1 MPAAPPPA
9 LFVRS
14 RPFPWAAAALL
25 LLAAASAVGE
35 PEGGEVHGAS
45 QAAVETSVQTS
56 QALAAVREEA
66 RRYLL
71 DGRSIWTSPLHWDS
85 SEWARAGAIVAVL
98 AILGR
103 KDSAIDATVQRNRS
117 SRTDAVASAVTPL
130 GSYAAV
136 GVSVAALGGGWLL
149 RDAPLRDTGR
159 DAIEAELFAA
169 GIVTPLLKTITG
181 RVRPSQGS
189 DADEFRAFS
198 RNQSFPSGHAT
209 EAFAVA
215 SVFAA
220 RSDGWVVPTLSY
232 TLASMVGL
240 ARVHDRAHF
249 ASDVFAGAV
258 IGTAIGRS
266 IVHRHTE
273 NRERA
278 SWDIIPFE
286 AQRGAGLAIRIATG
300 RRSPPEVF
308 ASRSGL

>member
-1 MPAAPPPA
+1 LFLATASIAAQPEAGEMRAAPQGS
-9 LFVRS
+9 VD
-14 RPFPWAAAALL
+14 
-25 LLAAASAVGE
+25 
-35 PEGGEVHGAS
+35 
-45 QAAVETSVQTS
+45 TSGQTS

-71 DGRSIWTSPLHWDS
+71 DGRSILTSPLHWDS
-85 SEWARAGAIVAVL
+85 SDWARAGVIVAAL

-103 KDSAIDATVQRNRS
+103 KDTAIDAAVQRNKS

-159 DAIEAELFAA
+159 DAIEAELLAA
-169 GIVTPLLKTITG
+169 GIVTPLLKTLTG

-189 DADEFRAFS
+189 DADEFHTFS
-198 RNQSFPSGHAT
+198 GNQSFPSGHAT

-220 RSDGWVVPTLSY
+220 RSDGWIVPTLSY

-258 IGTAIGRS
+258 IGSAIGRS

-278 SWDIIPFE
+278 SWDLVPFE
-286 AQRGAGLAIRIATG
+286 ANRGAGLAIRIHTG
-300 RRSPPEVF
+300 RRSAPEVV
-308 ASRSGL
+308 AHSPGS